1 MCHSARA
8 AAIAV
13 AAEDSVEV
21 DFPGGAERSGYVAM
35 RQGAGDGE
43 GGAVGGDDDAPS

>member
-13 AAEDSVEV
+13 AAEDAVEA
-21 DFPGGAERSGYVAM
+21 DFSGGAERGGYVAV
-35 RQGAGDGE
+35 RQGAGVDGCLNPLKS
-43 GGAVGGDDDAPS
+43 GDM